1 LVFAGGF
8 GLAEVA
14 AVCCGGDQAAALDL
28 VDLLAGKSLVV
39 AEPAA
44 DGTRYRMLET
54 IRQYA
59 AGRLAEAGEAGQAR
73 DRHAAAFLRLAEQQ
87 CELPVL
93 LCEQDNFRAA
103 LAAAGDQAGPRLTRA
118 LGDFWLARWLFQ
130 EGRVWLER
138 ALATDPADPGL
149 RAGLLRLLG
158 AVLYAAGDLERAQ
171 ATLAQGLQVAAADPG
186 LSSVQARIRVLLA
199 EIRLVEDA
207 GNAEALEECDAA
219 AALLDSEHDL
229 EGLAQVWLTV
239 GKARFYAVD
248 AHGAEEALERAGAY
262 ARQSGNHR
270 AELESRTWLVA
281 TFLQLPIPADV
292 AIGRGEQL
300 LEAAAGDPWGEA
312 AILRWLSPLYG
323 YAGRFGDARAAYT
336 RSRSEF
342 TRAGAKLD

>member
-1 LVFAGGF
+1 MFAGGF

-59 AGRLAEAGEAGQAR
+59 GGRLAEAGEAGQAR

-93 LCEQDNFRAA
+93 LREQDNFRAA
-103 LAAAGDQAGPRLTRA
+103 LAAAGDQAGPRLARA
-118 LGDFWLARWLFQ
+118 LGDFWLARGLFQ

-186 LSSVQARIRVLLA
+186 LPSVQARIRVLLA

-207 GNAEALEECDAA
+207 GNAGALEECDAA
-219 AALLDSEHDL
+219 AALLDSGTTWRAWPRC
-229 EGLAQVWLTV
+229 GLPSARRASSLLTH
-239 GKARFYAVD
+239 Y
-248 AHGAEEALERAGAY
+248 GAEEALERAGAY

-281 TFLQLPIPADV
+281 TFLELPIPADV
-292 AIGRGEQL
+292 AIGRAERL

-312 AILRWLSPLYG
+312 AILR
-323 YAGRFGDARAAYT
+323 
-336 RSRSEF
+336 
-342 TRAGAKLD
+342 